1 MTYTRQSPHDTSD
14 LFHSAGVITFLLE
27 WSFMA
32 AKVGSFSKGRLF
44 FDLLPLAL
52 ISKLFRPGLGT
63 DDNTN
68 RIIGRHFGVDDFIQY
83 R

>member
-1 MTYTRQSPHDTSD
+1 
-14 LFHSAGVITFLLE
+14 
-27 WSFMA
+27 MA
-32 AKVGSFSKGRLF
+32 AKVGSFSKGKLF

>member
-1 MTYTRQSPHDTSD
+1 
-14 LFHSAGVITFLLE
+14 
-27 WSFMA
+27 MA

-52 ISKLFRPGLGT
+52 ISKLFRPGLST